1 MQFLIWFVGI
11 FILALWSATV
21 WLGHAATALVLTLP
35 WDQALASLR
44 QLEMPALLRPFLE
57 PFLGSAWQAWV
68 EALAPLLQWTGSLV
82 QGSSAWL
89 VSALPVLAWLIWG
102 MGSLLLLLLVAGAS
116 FALWFA
122 RRKTAGAGASSLP
135 SASSLRDWVDKLRG
149 AKRYMP
155 R

>member
-21 WLGHAATALVLTLP
+21 WLGHAATALLLTLP

-44 QLEMPALLRPFLE
+44 QIEMPTLLRPFLE
-57 PFLGSAWQAWV
+57 PFLGGAWQAWV
-68 EALAPLLQWTGSLV
+68 EALAPLLQWTGTLV

-102 MGSLLLLLLVAGAS
+102 LGSLVLLALVAGVS
-116 FALWFA
+116 VALWFA
-122 RRKTAGAGASSLP
+122 RRKTA
-135 SASSLRDWVDKLRG
+135 SASGSSMPNSTTLRSWIDKLRG
-149 AKRYMP
+149 YKRYMP